1 MPQEAKAMTNTYN
14 SIQLHQIVSI
24 TVEDAYQ
31 LTTGTYCVGITLC
44 DDNGNETQISAFSDR
59 KENLTLKCS
68 GNADETA

>member
-1 MPQEAKAMTNTYN
+1 MTNTYN

-24 TVEDAYQ
+24 TVEGAYQ
-31 LTTGTYCVGITLC
+31 LTTGTYCLGLTLC

-59 KENLTLKCS
+59 KENLALIFS